1 MAICKISSHAE
12 AEKDCFNFKIVTLH
26 SSMRIFAG
34 RKGFIN
40 YLSQYKRAEIQE
52 CLNLEFGGI
61 PWNGLTA
68 YILSIHKVRQMYVS
82 G

>member
-1 MAICKISSHAE
+1 
-12 AEKDCFNFKIVTLH
+12 
-26 SSMRIFAG
+26 MRIFAG